1 MVGYEYEYRAA
12 EPFFASEALEEE
24 PEGIVDIGY
33 ALVQFRVTGR
43 EFVLVL
49 CRDDERVVRV
59 NSAAKK
65 GSGVRE
71 SSSPVNCRNGSSQ
84 MPQ

>member
-1 MVGYEYEYRAA
+1 MFGYEYEYRAA

-33 ALVQFRVTGR
+33 SLVQFRVTGR

-49 CRDDERVVRV
+49 CRDDERVVR
-59 NSAAKK
+59 
-65 GSGVRE
+65 RE
-71 SSSPVNCRNGSSQ
+71 GEQRGEERLR
-84 MPQ
+84 

>member
-33 ALVQFRVTGR
+33 SLVQFRVTGR

-49 CRDDERVVRV
+49 CRDDERVVR
-59 NSAAKK
+59 
-65 GSGVRE
+65 RE
-71 SSSPVNCRNGSSQ
+71 GCLLYTSPSPRDRG
-84 MPQ
+84 

>member
-49 CRDDERVVRV
+49 WV
-59 NSAAKK
+59 SAQPSA
-65 GSGVRE
+65 VFTT
-71 SSSPVNCRNGSSQ
+71 V
-84 MPQ
+84 

>member
-33 ALVQFRVTGR
+33 SLVWGNIYALKFFLLYSIPYIELKFLRI
-43 EFVLVL
+43 
-49 CRDDERVVRV
+49 
-59 NSAAKK
+59 SIY
-65 GSGVRE
+65 
-71 SSSPVNCRNGSSQ
+71 
-84 MPQ
+84 

>member
-49 CRDDERVVRV
+49 CRDCLLYT
-59 NSAAKK
+59 
-65 GSGVRE
+65 
-71 SSSPVNCRNGSSQ
+71 SPSPRDCS
-84 MPQ
+84 